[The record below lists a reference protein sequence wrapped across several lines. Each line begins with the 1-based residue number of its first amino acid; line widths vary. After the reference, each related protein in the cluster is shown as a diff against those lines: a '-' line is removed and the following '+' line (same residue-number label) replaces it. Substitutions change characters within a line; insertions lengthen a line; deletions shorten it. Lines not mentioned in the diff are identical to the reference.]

1 MSSAQRNPV
10 QQIAARFLPK
20 QESKPIVTYVEGVD
34 PITRRGMKKIVKENL
49 HPLRNFGIWMAVG
62 TVCGLVSISSVN
74 YTLKMNKE
82 LDIQHY
88 FLHEME
94 KGSSLANNNQVKA
107 KNDSRNS
114 SVLQAAVG
122 GTASLVY
129 YAGSVFFIGG
139 SLNALRI
146 PRRKREGLRA
156 ASELFDEF
164 LTNDGAINGVKLLP
178 SMQKFF
184 ASKKLFD
191 GNDDPAAISYIAN
204 GQASVD
210 AILSI
215 FEVDESDILE
225 TTVAKLNCYN
235 DLPEGSSQDEYF
247 STLTAQFTDPKFI
260 GALALGIFSGDDHQ
274 ELVDALTQ
282 YGDKDELHKA
292 MISLCTNASVFIDV
306 ANKLQERIP
315 DSLDRKILSKARE
328 LEQRRFVLIKDC
340 HDIAEGFEV
349 KLSPNADIDAVNAA
363 FAALDLSGVVNLP
376 SKANDD
382 RREAQLEAQFAA
394 QFADLEDGAT
404 AAQPALNPAQQPP
417 LELGLAQLEQVV
429 DEGRGGGR

>member
-1 MSSAQRNPV
+1 MMPSVQKKQGNPV
-10 QQIAARFLPK
+10 QQIVARFLPQ

-94 KGSSLANNNQVKA
+94 KGSSLANNTQVKA

-114 SVLQAAVG
+114 SVWQAAVG
-122 GTASLVY
+122 GTVSLVY

-178 SMQKFF
+178 SMQEFF

-215 FEVDESDILE
+215 FEVDKSDILKS
-225 TTVAKLNCYN
+225 TVAKLNCYN
-235 DLPEGSSQDEYF
+235 DLPESLAKNDF
-247 STLTAQFTDPKFI
+247 FNALTAQFDDPKFI
-260 GALALGIFSGDDHQ
+260 RALALGIFNGDDHQ
-274 ELVDALTQ
+274 DLVEALKQ
-282 YGDKDELHKA
+282 YGDEDKLHKA
-292 MISLCTNASVFIDV
+292 LVDLCTNATIVVDV
-306 ANKLQERIP
+306 VHKLQERIP
-315 DSLDRKILSKARE
+315 DALPENIKE
-328 LEQRRFVLIKDC
+328 LKTKLETGRHTLIKG
-340 HDIAEGFEV
+340 HPEIAGGFGLE
-349 KLSPNADIDAVNAA
+349 LSPDADIDAVNAA
-363 FAALDLSGVVNLP
+363 FAALDISGVVHLP
-376 SKANDD
+376 SQAKDDD
-382 RREAQLEAQFAA
+382 REALLEAQFTALKA
-394 QFADLEDGAT
+394 GT
-404 AAQPALNPAQQPP
+404 AATRLALNPGEQATMAR
-417 LELGLAQLEQVV
+417 LEREVHEA
-429 DEGRGGGR
+429 GR